1 MDERRK
7 TGELNPP
14 ATFCAPSRAAA
25 PVQNELVPPSHFAQ
39 RPPSASTATPSTL
52 HPWRPLGTDLLPA
65 PRVPDPWAAL
75 AQTTQDI
82 LELRTENL
90 RLQLQGEEMCRG
102 RAGGSDL
109 EESNVRTRSLDR
121 EGDVARLTQSSAQQ
135 SRERARLCGEVES
148 LRDVARRLVEDVRE
162 RDDALCRQRAQLEEL
177 RVELSRARLEQDRQR
192 AQEERLK
199 NQHQAELERLIRER
213 DQARAELDRSRQEQI
228 VLHTQDDRL
237 KAQREA
243 KLERRVQE
251 AEQALAELE
260 AASQSYR
267 AEVERAREQE
277 RCRGVEAEEGWKREG
292 ARLQEQLQETQRQWR
307 AELQSVSDTHA
318 TELAALR
325 QNRTTL
331 QEELTAAK
339 QESDR
344 LREQLQLANEEL
356 SQTNSAL
363 VSQNA
368 VVQSLRKYIGELVPE
383 QRERHRG
390 ETEKEELCKSVKGDL
405 QLLQDITLYIT
416 AELLNVRLNSL
427 SDILAIQEGEISNK
441 LLLDPLDEAGSKGR
455 ALLTHWR
462 QKVFSLLVQLRSREI
477 EDSNQGNQLRN
488 QAFDKELTLVQGQVL
503 HLENRAEEAEN
514 ALVQLKDSISE
525 LEEEVRVKGQQHSV
539 LLHSLQDK
547 AAELKMERVRSEVFE
562 QRVSEVRSSEGR
574 LLSLG
579 QRVAFASRRIDT
591 IQENYTELMFYENLI
606 QMQSIHRSVSD
617 LRNEL
622 QLVNEERERLASELK
637 RTPQL
642 IERTLSEARG
652 QFQMALREL
661 QHALKESSE
670 TEQRLGEQLTLAE
683 EGRQEA
689 ERRLSELHEQLKEN
703 AEIILVLRTDLAK
716 QQDQYQRALQE
727 KVSEAESLLHQ
738 ELREMESRLNAARR
752 EHTKA
757 VVALRQLERQVG
769 RERERYQEAQRL
781 LEEQKDREAQ
791 ELQRRLRDSE
801 RDKNLLMATLR
812 QEGLL
817 NQYKRNR
824 SAALQSSAALTDE
837 GELARPLGKLQ
848 AQRPDTKPLS
858 KVVALRQLER
868 QVGRERERYQEAQRL
883 LEEQK
888 DREAQ
893 ELQRRLRDSERDKNL
908 LMATLRQEGLLN
920 QYKRNR
926 SAALQSS
933 AALTDEGE
941 LARPLGKLQAPKPDT
956 KPLSKESL
964 SSVLDHLQALSE
976 AVIRDEDSSSEEE
989 EKEKK
994 KSDEF

>member
-1 MDERRK
+1 MDEQRK
-7 TGELNPP
+7 TGGLNPP
-14 ATFCAPSRAAA
+14 AAFGAPSRAAT
-25 PVQNELVPPSHFAQ
+25 PVRNELVPPSHFAQ
-39 RPPSASTATPSTL
+39 RPPSASSATPSTL
-52 HPWRPLGTDLLPA
+52 HPWRPLGTDSPLA
-65 PRVPDPWAAL
+65 PQVPDPWAAL

-90 RLQLQGEEMCRG
+90 RLKLQGEEMCRG
-102 RAGGSDL
+102 RAGGSDQ
-109 EESNVRTRSLDR
+109 EEGNVRTRSLDR
-121 EGDVARLTQSSAQQ
+121 EGDVARLTRSSAHQ
-135 SRERARLCGEVES
+135 SRERARLCGEVEA
-148 LRDVARRLVEDVRE
+148 LRDAARRLVEDVRE
-162 RDDALCRQRAQLEEL
+162 RDDALCRQRSQLEEL

-199 NQHQAELERLIRER
+199 NQQQAELERLIRER
-213 DQARAELDRSRQEQI
+213 DQAWAELERSRQEQN
-228 VLHTQDDRL
+228 VLRTQEDRL
-237 KAQREA
+237 KTQREA

-260 AASQSYR
+260 AAAQSHR
-267 AEVERAREQE
+267 AEAERAIEQE
-277 RCRGVEAEEGWKREG
+277 RRRGVEAEEAWKREG
-292 ARLQEQLQETQRQWR
+292 ARLQEQLQETQRQWQ

-318 TELAALR
+318 SELAALK
-325 QNRTTL
+325 QNSTTL
-331 QEELTAAK
+331 QEELSAAK

-363 VSQNA
+363 ISQNGM
-368 VVQSLRKYIGELVPE
+368 VQSLRIYIGELVPE
-383 QRERHRG
+383 QRERCQ
-390 ETEKEELCKSVKGDL
+390 EEKEKEELCKSVKRL
-405 QLLQDITLYIT
+405 ESEKEALRVT
-416 AELLNVRLNSL
+416 AELLSVRLNSL

-462 QKVFSLLVQLRSREI
+462 QKVFLLLVQLRSREI
-477 EDSNQGNQLRN
+477 EDSKQGNQLRN
-488 QAFDKELTLVQGQVL
+488 Q
-503 HLENRAEEAEN
+503 
-514 ALVQLKDSISE
+514 ICE

-547 AAELKMERVRSEVFE
+547 AAELKMERVRSEAFDKELTLVQGQALHLEHRAEEAENALVQLKDSVHRFWQVFE
-562 QRVSEVRSSEGR
+562 QRVSEMRSSECR

-591 IQENYTELMFYENLI
+591 IQGLLLRKEALMRLQRDTNRPTTPE
-606 QMQSIHRSVSD
+606 SGRPTSED
-617 LRNEL
+617 LQREL

-652 QFQMALREL
+652 QFQTALKEL

-670 TEQRLGEQLTLAE
+670 TEQRLREQLILAE
-683 EGRQEA
+683 EGSQEA
-689 ERRLSELHEQLKEN
+689 ERRLSELHGQLQEN
-703 AEIILVLRTDLAK
+703 AEIIQVLRTDLAK

-727 KVSEAESLLHQ
+727 KVSEAESVLHQ
-738 ELREMESRLNAARR
+738 ELREMESRLNTARR

-757 VVALRQLERQVG
+757 VVALRQLERQAS
-769 RERERYQEAQRL
+769 RERERAQEAQRL

-791 ELQRRLRDSE
+791 ELQRRLRDTE
-801 RDKNLLMATLR
+801 RDKNLLMATVR

-817 NQYKRNR
+817 NQYK
-824 SAALQSSAALTDE
+824 
-837 GELARPLGKLQ
+837 K
-848 AQRPDTKPLS
+848 
-858 KVVALRQLER
+858 
-868 QVGRERERYQEAQRL
+868 
-883 LEEQK
+883 
-888 DREAQ
+888 
-893 ELQRRLRDSERDKNL
+893 
-908 LMATLRQEGLLN
+908 
-920 QYKRNR
+920 NR

-941 LARPLGKLQAPKPDT
+941 LARPLGKLQAPRPNT

-976 AVIRDEDSSSEEE
+976 SVVGDEDSSSEEE
-989 EKEKK
+989 EEEERK
-994 KSDEF
+994 KSD

>member
-1 MDERRK
+1 MRILYPAYYGLLVFIKLSLKLFLDTRKVYLFFLSYLLYVTEEVMDERRK
-7 TGELNPP
+7 TGEELNPP
-14 ATFCAPSRAAA
+14 ATFGAPSRAA

-52 HPWRPLGTDLLPA
+52 HPWRPLDTDLPPA

-75 AQTTQDI
+75 AQTTQDMF
-82 LELRTENL
+82 ELRTENL

-109 EESNVRTRSLDR
+109 EEGNVRTRSLDR
-121 EGDVARLTQSSAQQ
+121 KGDVGRLTQSSAQQ

-148 LRDVARRLVEDVRE
+148 LRDAARRLVEDVQE

-177 RVELSRARLEQDRQR
+177 HVELSRARLEQDRQR

-228 VLHTQDDRL
+228 MLRAQDDRL
-237 KAQREA
+237 KTQREA

-260 AASQSYR
+260 AASQSLR

-277 RCRGVEAEEGWKREG
+277 RRRGVEAEEGWKREG

-344 LREQLQLANEEL
+344 LREQLQLANEDL

-390 ETEKEELCKSVKGDL
+390 ETEKEDLCKSVKRL
-405 QLLQDITLYIT
+405 ESEKEALRVT

-488 QAFDKELTLVQGQVL
+488 Q
-503 HLENRAEEAEN
+503 
-514 ALVQLKDSISE
+514 ISD

-547 AAELKMERVRSEVFE
+547 AAELKMERVRSEAFDKELTLVQGQVLHLENRAEEAENALVQLKDSVHGFWQVFE

-591 IQENYTELMFYENLI
+591 IQGLLLRKEALMRLQRDTHRPTTPE
-606 QMQSIHRSVSD
+606 SGRSVSED
-617 LRNEL
+617 LQNEL

-652 QFQMALREL
+652 QFQTALREL
-661 QHALKESSE
+661 QRALKESSE

-689 ERRLSELHEQLKEN
+689 ERRLSELHEQLQEN

-769 RERERYQEAQRL
+769 RERERAQEAQRL
-781 LEEQKDREAQ
+781 LEEQKDREA
-791 ELQRRLRDSE
+791 R
-801 RDKNLLMATLR
+801 
-812 QEGLL
+812 
-817 NQYKRNR
+817 
-824 SAALQSSAALTDE
+824 
-837 GELARPLGKLQ
+837 
-848 AQRPDTKPLS
+848 
-858 KVVALRQLER
+858 
-868 QVGRERERYQEAQRL
+868 
-883 LEEQK
+883 
-888 DREAQ
+888 

-941 LARPLGKLQAPKPDT
+941 LARPLGKLQAPRPDT
-956 KPLSKESL
+956 KLLSKESL

-989 EKEKK
+989 EKERK
-994 KSDEF
+994 KSDES

>member
-14 ATFCAPSRAAA
+14 ATFGAPPRAAA

-39 RPPSASTATPSTL
+39 RLPSASTATSSTL
-52 HPWRPLGTDLLPA
+52 HPWRPLGTDLPPA

-75 AQTTQDI
+75 AQSTQDI

-90 RLQLQGEEMCRG
+90 RLQLQDEEMCRG
-102 RAGGSDL
+102 RAGGSDQ
-109 EESNVRTRSLDR
+109 EEGNVRTRSLDR
-121 EGDVARLTQSSAQQ
+121 EGDVARLNRSSAQQ

-148 LRDVARRLVEDVRE
+148 LRDAARRLVEDVRE
-162 RDDALCRQRAQLEEL
+162 RDDALCRQRTQLEEL

-199 NQHQAELERLIRER
+199 NQQQAELERLIRER

-228 VLHTQDDRL
+228 VLRAQDDRL
-237 KAQREA
+237 KTQREA

-260 AASQSYR
+260 AASQSHR
-267 AEVERAREQE
+267 AEVEKAREQE
-277 RCRGVEAEEGWKREG
+277 QRRGVEAEESWKREG

-307 AELQSVSDTHA
+307 AELQAVSDTHA

-331 QEELTAAK
+331 QEELSAAK
-339 QESDR
+339 QESAR

-368 VVQSLRKYIGELVPE
+368 EVQSLRKYIGELVPE

-390 ETEKEELCKSVKGDL
+390 ETEKEELCKSVKRL
-405 QLLQDITLYIT
+405 ESEKEALRVT

-441 LLLDPLDEAGSKGR
+441 HAEFCWDSFVGKPHCGG
-455 ALLTHWR
+455 
-462 QKVFSLLVQLRSREI
+462 VCVSLQ
-477 EDSNQGNQLRN
+477 
-488 QAFDKELTLVQGQVL
+488 
-503 HLENRAEEAEN
+503 
-514 ALVQLKDSISE
+514 ISE

-547 AAELKMERVRSEVFE
+547 AAELKMERVRSEAFEKELTLVQGQVLHLEHRAEEAENALVQLKDSVHGFWQVFE

-591 IQENYTELMFYENLI
+591 IQGLLLRKEALMRLQRDTHRPTTPE
-606 QMQSIHRSVSD
+606 SGRSVSED
-617 LRNEL
+617 LQNEL

-652 QFQMALREL
+652 QFQTALREL
-661 QHALKESSE
+661 QRALKESSE

-689 ERRLSELHEQLKEN
+689 ERRLSELHEQLQEN
-703 AEIILVLRTDLAK
+703 AEIILLLRTDLAK

-769 RERERYQEAQRL
+769 RERERAQEAQRL

-817 NQYKRNR
+817 TRYKN
-824 SAALQSSAALTDE
+824 
-837 GELARPLGKLQ
+837 
-848 AQRPDTKPLS
+848 
-858 KVVALRQLER
+858 
-868 QVGRERERYQEAQRL
+868 
-883 LEEQK
+883 
-888 DREAQ
+888 
-893 ELQRRLRDSERDKNL
+893 
-908 LMATLRQEGLLN
+908 
-920 QYKRNR
+920 NR

-941 LARPLGKLQAPKPDT
+941 LARPLGKLQAPRPDT

-989 EKEKK
+989 EEEEERKK
-994 KSDEF
+994 AIEP